1 MKNDTDRD
9 ELQAFIDEQK
19 ATCPGFAEGYD
30 EGYRNFRIGVM
41 LKQAR
46 LNAGMS
52 QVEVARKLKTH
63 KSAISRIENH
73 AEDVKLS
80 TLVNYAEAL
89 GKKLDILIH

>member
-1 MKNDTDRD
+1 MRSNTNRD

-19 ATCPGFAEGYD
+19 ALSPGFAEGYD

-46 LNAGMS
+46 LNVGMS
-52 QVEVARKLKTH
+52 QVEVAQKLKTL

-73 AEDVKLS
+73 SEDVKLS
-80 TLVNYAEAL
+80 TLSSYAEAL
-89 GKKLDILIH
+89 GKKLDISIH